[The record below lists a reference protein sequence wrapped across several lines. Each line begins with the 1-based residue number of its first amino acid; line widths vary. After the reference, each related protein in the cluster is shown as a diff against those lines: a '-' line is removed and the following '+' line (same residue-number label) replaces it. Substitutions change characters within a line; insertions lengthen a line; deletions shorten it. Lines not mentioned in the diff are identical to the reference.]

1 MPVTKPIQTSFNMGV
16 LSPEMMARTDIEQY
30 YRGAKT
36 IKNGVVLPQGGIT
49 KRNGFQYLAA
59 LDIKSTA
66 SYFNNAGGLVRVIPY
81 LSSEETFLVVIS
93 ATGRLSVMTERGSI
107 VQVSEPSVSSAADS
121 IDISHR
127 LFGDAIEDAQYKQI
141 TNDLVILTE
150 YNTPFVLIKKS
161 PELFEIKDIPNLKV
175 PKSEYL
181 DKFDAGTSRWEQVL
195 ITFEGVENG
204 DVFSIGISTAAG
216 TPTNA
221 TDFIYS
227 VITEPL
233 DGSTTNAGDN
243 ADAMAI
249 NLGAALGAT
258 AKAVYEV
265 TPRQVIK
272 ESDGSLVNV
281 NLRTFAGIEL
291 TRTTAIKHDLMF
303 CVSKARHES
312 RIKCKP
318 IKQPKTLSSPEELPS
333 WDVNRGFPSVAGEF
347 GGRFVLAGTSYQP
360 ETIWMSRIYQYYDFT
375 PDATP
380 VATSPIEV
388 TLATEKASRITGII
402 DSRRLTIFTNKTAYI
417 LGGAGEDVITPDTVR
432 AQNIRIQGSKRIR
445 PESLDD
451 VICYVQQSGAE
462 LNSTSY
468 EFASDSYITSQSS
481 IYSAHLLKDIRQMS
495 KTISDQQFNAE
506 YLTCLNIDGTMANY
520 SSLKEQELRNW
531 TEFTTQGEVVDI
543 VGVRAN
549 NFALIRRG
557 IDGKEIITLEKMT
570 TEASYCDQAQ
580 DYFSSV
586 PFDKIG
592 GFQHL
597 TGETLVAIADGYDF
611 DLVVD
616 SNGYVT
622 FPFKASKATIGLPFD
637 FEVEPMPVNVEF
649 QSGSIVNTRKRI
661 NQVRVSALNSRDVTL
676 EYAGRD
682 YAIADRHVGFKLG
695 EPPQPYTGVKALR
708 LTGWINQGSVKIKS
722 NRPVGVTVLGL
733 EMKVRAKG

>member
-59 LDIKSTA
+59 LDIKSSA
-66 SYFNNAGGLVRVIPY
+66 SYFNNAGGLVRVLPY
-81 LSSEETFLVVIS
+81 LSNEETFLVVIS
-93 ATGRLSVMTERGSI
+93 ATGRLSVMTEKGSI
-107 VQVSEPSVSSAADS
+107 IQVSEPSVSSAADS

-150 YNTPFVLIKKS
+150 YNEPFVVIKKS
-161 PELFEIKDIPNLKV
+161 PDLFEVKDIPNLEV
-175 PKSEYL
+175 PKAEYL
-181 DKFDAGTSRWEQVL
+181 DKFDAGTSRWERVL

-204 DVFSIGISTAAG
+204 DVFTIGISTAAG
-216 TPTNA
+216 APTK
-221 TDFIYS
+221 TEDFTYS
-227 VITEPL
+227 VTTEPL
-233 DGSTTNAGDN
+233 DGSTANAGEY
-243 ADAMAI
+243 AGVMAT
-249 NLGAALGAT
+249 NLAAALGAT
-258 AKAVYEV
+258 AKVVYEV
-265 TPRQVIK
+265 APRQVIK

-291 TRTTAIKHDLMF
+291 TRITPTKHDPMF

-318 IKQPKTLSSPEELPS
+318 IKQPKTLSAAEEQPS

-388 TLATEKASRITGII
+388 TLATEKVSRITGII

-432 AQNIRIQGSKRIR
+432 AQNINIQGSKLIR

-451 VICYVQQSGAE
+451 AICYVQQSGAE

-468 EFASDSYITSQSS
+468 EFTRDAYITSQSS
-481 IYSAHLLKDIRQMS
+481 IYSAHLLKDVRQMS
-495 KTISDQQFNAE
+495 KTLSDKQFNAE
-506 YLTCLNIDGTMANY
+506 YLTCLNVDGTMANF

-531 TEFTTQGEVVDI
+531 TEFTTQGEVVDL

-557 IDGKEIITLEKMT
+557 VDGKEIITLEKMT

-592 GFQHL
+592 GFRHL
-597 TGETLVAIADGYDF
+597 IGETLVAIADGYDF

-622 FPFKASKATIGLPFD
+622 FPFKAHKATVGLPFD
-637 FEVEPMPVNVEF
+637 FEVEPMPVNVDF

-661 NQVRVSALNSRDVTL
+661 NQARVSVLNSRDVTL

-682 YAIADRHVGFKLG
+682 YVIADRHVGFKLG
-695 EPPQPYTGVKALR
+695 EPPQPYTDVKTLR

-733 EMKVRAKG
+733 EMKIRAKG

>member
-36 IKNGVVLPQGGIT
+36 IKNGVVLPQGGVT
-49 KRNGFQYLAA
+49 KRNGFQYLAK
-59 LDIKSTA
+59 LDTKTAA
-66 SYFNNAGGLVRVIPY
+66 SYFNNAGGLVRVLPY
-81 LSSEETFLVVIS
+81 LSNEETFLVVIS
-93 ATGRLSVMTERGSI
+93 AAGRLSVMTERGSI
-107 VQVSEPSVSSAADS
+107 VKVSEPNVSSAADS

-150 YNTPFVLIKKS
+150 YSKPFILIKKGS
-161 PELFEIKDIPNLKV
+161 DLFEVKDIPNLKV
-175 PKSEYL
+175 PKSEYF

-204 DVFSIGISTAAG
+204 DIFSIGVSSPAKS
-216 TPTNA
+216 PTTT

-233 DGSTTNAGDN
+233 DGSTTNAGEN

-265 TPRQVIK
+265 TPRQVVK

-281 NLRTFAGIEL
+281 SLRTFAGIEL
-291 TRTTAIKHDLMF
+291 TRTTATKHNPMF

-318 IKQPKTLSSPEELPS
+318 TKQPKTLSSAEELPS
-333 WDVNRGFPSVAGEF
+333 WDANRGYPLVAGEF

-375 PDATP
+375 PDDTP

-432 AQNIRIQGSKRIR
+432 AQNINIQGSKLIR
-445 PESLDD
+445 PESMDD
-451 VICYVQQSGAE
+451 AICYVQQSGAE

-468 EFASDSYITSQSS
+468 EFTRDAYITSQSS
-481 IYSAHLLKDIRQMS
+481 IYSAHLLKEVRQMS
-495 KTISDQQFNAE
+495 KTLSDEQFNAE
-506 YLTCLNIDGTMANY
+506 YLTCLNIDGTMANF

-531 TEFTTQGEVVDI
+531 TEFTTQGEVIDI

-597 TGETLVAIADGYDF
+597 IGETLVAIADGYDF

-616 SNGYVT
+616 PNGYVT
-622 FPFKASKATIGLPFD
+622 FPFKARKATIGLPFD

-661 NQVRVSALNSRDVTL
+661 NQVKVSALSSRDVTL

-682 YAIADRHVGFKLG
+682 YAIADRYVGFKLG
-695 EPPQPYTGVKALR
+695 EPPQPYTGVKTLR

-733 EMKVRAKG
+733 EMKIRAKG